1 MDAVQP
7 AQSMTADTLMFSSQT
22 PQETNGQY
30 QRTNQSLKQLS
41 SEKHFNPN
49 PFPSLSQG
57 RLYHCNSENQEN
69 GKMGQVLRNWYCREK
84 S

>member
-30 QRTNQSLKQLS
+30 QRTSQSLKQLS

-49 PFPSLSQG
+49 QFPSLSQG
-57 RLYHCNSENQEN
+57 RLYHCNSRESRKWEN
-69 GKMGQVLRNWYCREK
+69 GTAVEKLVLP
-84 S
+84 